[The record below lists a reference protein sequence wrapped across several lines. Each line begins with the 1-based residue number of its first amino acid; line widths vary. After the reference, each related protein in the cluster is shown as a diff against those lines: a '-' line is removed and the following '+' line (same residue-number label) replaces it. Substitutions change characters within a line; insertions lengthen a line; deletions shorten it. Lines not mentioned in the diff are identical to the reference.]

1 MKFDYLTKRRVGM
14 ILAFSLALTGTAAYT
29 GVQADGE
36 NRVLPGKNTE
46 GLTAGVASALNP
58 GNIEGLNVTAG
69 ITDILYDTTYVAV
82 KNNGLDKVGQGLDSE
97 DSSENKEEKQE
108 KTLESVCGYKNLG
121 IAQVEGNLN
130 VRKKATTDS
139 SIVGKMTN
147 HDACE
152 IVKTKGDW
160 VKIKSGKVEGYVK
173 SEYLLTGEEAVKAAK
188 KEIIK
193 VVTVNTTTLRVRE
206 KASEDSS
213 ILSLVGE
220 GEDLVV
226 ESVKDGWYKVEVDDQ
241 KGYISGDYVDVSEK
255 LPTAESVKE
264 LEKGEGVSD
273 TRVSLVQY
281 ALQFV
286 GNPYVWGGTSLTNG
300 IDCSGF
306 TMQVYARY
314 GISLPHHAASQPG
327 YGRRISASE
336 ARPGDLFFY
345 GSGSSIGH
353 VGIYIGNGQIVH
365 ASNPRTGIKIS
376 SAYYRTPICVVS
388 YL

>member
-1 MKFDYLTKRRVGM
+1 MRLNNLTKKR
-14 ILAFSLALTGTAAYT
+14 IGTAAAIAVMAGAAVYT
-29 GVQADGE
+29 VSSYSMKEEINAQEKA
-36 NRVLPGKNTE
+36 K
-46 GLTAGVASALNP
+46 LTAGVTNYLYSYEQP
-58 GNIEGLNVTAG
+58 LNVTAG
-69 ITDILYDTTYVAV
+69 VSDLLHGRGDVEVAD
-82 KNNGLDKVGQGLDSE
+82 NGLDTVGAGIE
-97 DSSENKEEKQE
+97 EEKSAA
-108 KTLESVCGYKNLG
+108 KLCGYENLG
-121 IAQVEGNLN
+121 IAKVEGNLN
-130 VRKKATTDS
+130 IRKKAGTDS
-139 SIVGKMTN
+139 KVVGKMTN

-152 IVKTKGDW
+152 ILGTKGDW
-160 VKIKSGKVEGYVK
+160 VKVTSGKVKGYVK
-173 SEYLLTGEEAVKAAK
+173 KEYLVTGDEADKIAEEEMITVA
-188 KEIIK
+188 
-193 VVTVNTTTLRVRE
+193 TVNTTTLRVRE
-206 KASEDSS
+206 ETSVDSA

-226 ESVKDGWYKVEVDDQ
+226 EEIKDDWYKVEVDDQ
-241 KGYISGDYVDVSEK
+241 KGYISGDYVEISKK
-255 LPTAESVKE
+255 LPTAETVTE
-264 LEKGEGVSD
+264 LKYGDGVSD
-273 TRVSLVQY
+273 ARVSLVQF

-327 YGRRISASE
+327 YGTRVSAAE

-365 ASNPRTGIKIS
+365 ASNRRTGIKIS
-376 SAYYRTPICVVS
+376 SAFYRTPVCIVS